1 MTAKCP
7 LELRPELMCDISLS
21 FLCLF
26 ASPHIETLS
35 FCFSSPP
42 SPVTT
47 LSADIFE
54 FFLRD
59 VQITLMRLMLS
70 PLGLC
75 PLNTKGSGFLVS
87 LKPTNLPS
95 SSILGDSKPKH
106 VRDNVQSASHYYKV
120 HLDRMIK
127 TKAVGCCTLKVIN
140 RYLFIYWNLNKFMI
154 ISLNS
159 SVNSPLQHIS
169 LSITLHEYCN
179 VN

>member
-26 ASPHIETLS
+26 CLSTHYETLS
-35 FCFSSPP
+35 FCFSSLP

-47 LSADIFE
+47 LSADIYE
-54 FFLRD
+54 LFLRD

-75 PLNTKGSGFLVS
+75 PLNTKGSGFLVA
-87 LKPTNLPS
+87 LKPTNLLS
-95 SSILGDSKPKH
+95 SSILRDIKPKH
-106 VRDNVQSASHYYKV
+106 VRDHVQSASHYCKI
-120 HLDRMIK
+120 HLDKMIK

-140 RYLFIYWNLNKFMI
+140 GCLINRY
-154 ISLNS
+154 
-159 SVNSPLQHIS
+159 
-169 LSITLHEYCN
+169 
-179 VN
+179 

>member
-1 MTAKCP
+1 
-7 LELRPELMCDISLS
+7 MCDISLS

-26 ASPHIETLS
+26 CLTTH

-47 LSADIFE
+47 LSADIYE

-75 PLNTKGSGFLVS
+75 PLNTKGSSFLVA

-95 SSILGDSKPKH
+95 SSILRDVKKKH
-106 VRDNVQSASHYYKV
+106 VRVHVQSASCYCKIQ
-120 HLDRMIK
+120 LDRMIK

-140 RYLFIYWNLNKFMI
+140 GYLINRYLFIYLYLNLNKFMFLTC
-154 ISLNS
+154 SFDLNILLI
-159 SVNSPLQHIS
+159 VHYNILANQ
-169 LSITLHEYCN
+169 
-179 VN
+179 